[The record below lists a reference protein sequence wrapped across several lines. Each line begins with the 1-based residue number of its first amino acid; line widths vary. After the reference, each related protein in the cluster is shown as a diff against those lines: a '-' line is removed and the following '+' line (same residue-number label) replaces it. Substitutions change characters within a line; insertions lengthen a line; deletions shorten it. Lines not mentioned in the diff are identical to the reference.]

1 MRRFGLRGSS
11 GGWRFDFG
19 MKVWRW
25 LKVWLDDR
33 RRWTFGDRLE
43 RLCPRSGGSSRR
55 FAVPSLRSSAFRTS
69 TDGASCPGCT
79 FCPRPCGQILVSFLR
94 SALRIARSRAQ
105 PLSLMAQ
112 RGLLEKLGFWF
123 LIRFPLANPGFL
135 PTFSAVDCPLGGTA
149 SLLSDFCVACKKRLP
164 LRQPDGFRFAAIAI

>member
-19 MKVWRW
+19 VKVWR
-25 LKVWLDDR
+25 WLDDR

-79 FCPRPCGQILVSFLR
+79 FCPRPCGQILASFLR

-112 RGLLEKLGFWF
+112 RCLREGLGF
-123 LIRFPLANPGFL
+123 LVFPL
-135 PTFSAVDCPLGGTA
+135 CPSGQSKILKAMKISKGTA
-149 SLLSDFCVACKKRLP
+149 S
-164 LRQPDGFRFAAIAI
+164 AAA